1 MTKVEENNTSEV
13 NHNKR
18 IGNIVLLLA
27 SGEILLHMISRLS
40 TILAIGVTSLG
51 LAQHNGK

>member
-40 TILAIGVTSLG
+40 TTLALGVTSLG